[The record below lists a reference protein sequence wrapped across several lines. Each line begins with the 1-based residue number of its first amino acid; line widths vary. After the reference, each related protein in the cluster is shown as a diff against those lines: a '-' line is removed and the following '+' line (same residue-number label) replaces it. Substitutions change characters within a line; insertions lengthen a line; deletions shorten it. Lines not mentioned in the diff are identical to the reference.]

1 MPPPSNDQDAV
12 AASTLASM
20 RCIRLMTVSISASVK
35 PTTAKSLPSSMTPAD
50 PRQRLDSLQRTD
62 AQFTTL
68 DIAAF
73 NLPLLDEPAPP
84 MRGQYTKDHTKR
96 WAAAVAGFDGFI
108 FVTPEYNHGP
118 APALV
123 NAIDFLGREWAD
135 KAAAFVSYGAQAGGV
150 RAVEPLR
157 SMLAALNVATI
168 ANQVNM
174 SLFTEFEGFVKP
186 TPSASK
192 VTELQALF
200 DQLTKWAT
208 ALRGVRISP

>member
-1 MPPPSNDQDAV
+1 
-12 AASTLASM
+12 
-20 RCIRLMTVSISASVK
+20 
-35 PTTAKSLPSSMTPAD
+35 
-50 PRQRLDSLQRTD
+50 
-62 AQFTTL
+62 
-68 DIAAF
+68 
-73 NLPLLDEPAPP
+73 

-200 DQLTKWAT
+200 DQLPNGRPRCAASESPPSSGRHARHLPGLDPEYTRKNRP
-208 ALRGVRISP
+208 LRSKNRLE